1 VKGLT
6 PYEEHGWH
14 NMDFTLTDSE
24 VMIRDLSR
32 KLARERIAPR
42 AAAIDEHEEF
52 PHDLVKLLGEQ
63 GLMGLLIPLEYGGSG
78 AGPMALFLA
87 CEEIARACASTATVF
102 GGHYLGMDPILH
114 AATPEQ
120 KRRWLPDLASGAHL
134 AAYALTEPGAGSDVV
149 AMSTTAV
156 RQGDHYVLN
165 GAKQFCTNG
174 DVADLV
180 SVFAVTDRAAKHKG
194 ISAFIVEKGTPG
206 FSVARVEK
214 KMGIRGSSTA
224 ALAFEDCRVPAA
236 NRLGEEGTGFATAM
250 HALNLDRPAVCALG
264 VGIAQAAF
272 DHALAYAQQR
282 RQFGQPIANFQAI
295 QLKLADMAI
304 EIHHARLGYYYAAWM
319 LQMGAPHN
327 ERESAMAKVFGSDV
341 AMRVTTEA
349 IQIFGGYGYIRDYP
363 VERLMRDAKITQIFA
378 GTNEIQRLTIA
389 KTLLK
394 GR

>member
-1 VKGLT
+1 
-6 PYEEHGWH
+6 
-14 NMDFTLTDSE
+14 MDFRLSE
-24 VMIRDLSR
+24 TEAMIQDLAR

-42 AAAIDEHEEF
+42 AADIDEQEEF

-63 GLMGLLIPLEYGGSG
+63 GLMGLIIPAEFGGAD
-78 AGPMALFLA
+78 AGPLALFIA
-87 CEEIARACASTATVF
+87 VEEIGRACASTSTVF

-114 AATPEQ
+114 AATPDQ
-120 KRRWLPDLASGAHL
+120 KRRWLPDLASGARL

-149 AMSTTAV
+149 NMSTTAV

-194 ISAFIVEKGTPG
+194 ITAFVVEKGTPG
-206 FSVARVEK
+206 FSVARVER

-224 ALAFEDCRVPAA
+224 ALVFEDCRVPAA
-236 NRLGEEGTGFATAM
+236 NRLGDEGTGFATAM

-264 VGIAQAAF
+264 VGIAQAAL

-282 RQFGQPIANFQAI
+282 KQFGQPIATFQAI
-295 QLKLADMAI
+295 QLKLADMAT
-304 EIHHARLGYYYAAWM
+304 EIQHARLGYYYAAWLM
-319 LQMGAPHN
+319 QTGAPHH

-349 IQIFGGYGYIRDYP
+349 VQIFGGYGYIREYP

-389 KTLLK
+389 KALLK